1 MPDRPTHPPPPRPRK
16 IRDKTLQPFV
26 ISVLLNYI
34 LLKFSWTFPFRA
46 SPSYFDTLPAD
57 VNSDKDGVEY
67 EQSCSCSETQ
77 NDKHTDDCVDGI
89 PVVLAQGFLNQGTE
103 GQRIKKCHKNIA
115 SRKKR
120 EIRDIVEGSD
130 DLTDEDFRL
139 FYNSLETHN
148 HKRSKRLVNSISK
161 ENATRYCNEKLAETP
176 VGKLCAKMG
185 TNVQALVNVC
195 SSDIEVSIL
204 KASRKEADLNSCH
217 NFMSVASLDKKMDI
231 TIWRPR
237 SSRSRRKNRW
247 TDDWLRTGPPSWGWP
262 WFSEGTK
269 EYQEKCS

>member
-1 MPDRPTHPPPPRPRK
+1 M
-16 IRDKTLQPFV
+16 
-26 ISVLLNYI
+26 
-34 LLKFSWTFPFRA
+34 
-46 SPSYFDTLPAD
+46 
-57 VNSDKDGVEY
+57 EY
-67 EQSCSCSETQ
+67 EQSCSCSKVQ

-89 PVVLAQGFLNQGTE
+89 PVVFAQGFLNQGKK

-139 FYNSLETHN
+139 FYNSLETDK
-148 HKRSKRLVNSISK
+148 HKRSKRSVHSISK
-161 ENATRYCNEKLAETP
+161 ENATRYCNEKLADTP

-204 KASRKEADLNSCH
+204 KASRKEADRNSCH
-217 NFMSVASLDKKMDI
+217 NFISVASLDKKMHI
-231 TIWRPR
+231 IIRRPR
-237 SSRSRRKNRW
+237 SSRSGRKNRRTVFPKT
-247 TDDWLRTGPPSWGWP
+247 TDSELDLRAEDDLDSVKRQR
-262 WFSEGTK
+262 STK
-269 EYQEKCS
+269 KNARSTVL

>member
-1 MPDRPTHPPPPRPRK
+1 M
-16 IRDKTLQPFV
+16 TLHVCTTQLH
-26 ISVLLNYI
+26 SSE
-34 LLKFSWTFPFRA
+34 FSWSFPFRA

-57 VNSDKDGVEY
+57 VNSDKEGVEY

-77 NDKHTDDCVDGI
+77 NDKHTDDCVNGI
-89 PVVLAQGFLNQGTE
+89 PVVLAQGFLNQGTA

-139 FYNSLETHN
+139 FYNSLETNN
-148 HKRSKRLVNSISK
+148 HKRSKRSVNSISK

-195 SSDIEVSIL
+195 SSDIEVSTL
-204 KASRKEADLNSCH
+204 KASQKKADRRSWH
-217 NFMSVASLDKKMDI
+217 NFISVASLDKKMHI
-231 TIWRPR
+231 TIRRAR
-237 SSRSRRKNRW
+237 SSWSV
-247 TDDWLRTGPPSWGWP
+247 
-262 WFSEGTK
+262 
-269 EYQEKCS
+269 

>member
-1 MPDRPTHPPPPRPRK
+1 MTLY
-16 IRDKTLQPFV
+16 IRTTQLHSSKL
-26 ISVLLNYI
+26 
-34 LLKFSWTFPFRA
+34 SWSFTFRA

-57 VNSDKDGVEY
+57 VNSDKDGVEN
-67 EQSCSCSETQ
+67 EKSCSCSETQ
-77 NDKHTDDCVDGI
+77 NYTHTKECVDGI
-89 PVVLAQGFLNQGTE
+89 PVVLAQGFLKQGTG
-103 GQRIKKCHKNIA
+103 GQRIKKCQENIA

-148 HKRSKRLVNSISK
+148 HKRSKRSVNSISK

-204 KASRKEADLNSCH
+204 KASQKEADRNSWQ
-217 NFMSVASLDKKMDI
+217 NVI
-231 TIWRPR
+231 
-237 SSRSRRKNRW
+237 
-247 TDDWLRTGPPSWGWP
+247 
-262 WFSEGTK
+262 
-269 EYQEKCS
+269 

>member
-1 MPDRPTHPPPPRPRK
+1 MQNFTAFCTFL
-16 IRDKTLQPFV
+16 TLHVCTTQLH
-26 ISVLLNYI
+26 SS
-34 LLKFSWTFPFRA
+34 KFSWSFPFRA

-57 VNSDKDGVEY
+57 VNSDKDEMWRGARRGVRRGVEF

-89 PVVLAQGFLNQGTE
+89 PVVLAQGFLNQGKA
-103 GQRIKKCHKNIA
+103 GQRIKKCQKNIA

-139 FYNSLETHN
+139 FYNSLEMDK
-148 HKRSKRLVNSISK
+148 HKRSKRSVNSISK
-161 ENATRYCNEKLAETP
+161 ENATRYCNEKLVDTP

-195 SSDIEVSIL
+195 SSDIGVSIL
-204 KASRKEADLNSCH
+204 KASQKEEDRNSWQ
-217 NFMSVASLDKKMDI
+217 NIISLASL
-231 TIWRPR
+231 T
-237 SSRSRRKNRW
+237 RK
-247 TDDWLRTGPPSWGWP
+247 
-262 WFSEGTK
+262 
-269 EYQEKCS
+269 CI

>member
-1 MPDRPTHPPPPRPRK
+1 M
-16 IRDKTLQPFV
+16 
-26 ISVLLNYI
+26 
-34 LLKFSWTFPFRA
+34 SWSFPFRA

-77 NDKHTDDCVDGI
+77 NDKYTDDCVDGI
-89 PVVLAQGFLNQGTE
+89 PVVFARGFLNQGKK

-139 FYNSLETHN
+139 FYNSLETDK
-148 HKRSKRLVNSISK
+148 HKRSKRSVNSISK
-161 ENATRYCNEKLAETP
+161 ENATRYCNEKLADTP

-195 SSDIEVSIL
+195 SSDIEVSIS
-204 KASRKEADLNSCH
+204 KS
-217 NFMSVASLDKKMDI
+217 
-231 TIWRPR
+231 
-237 SSRSRRKNRW
+237 
-247 TDDWLRTGPPSWGWP
+247 
-262 WFSEGTK
+262 
-269 EYQEKCS
+269 

>member
-1 MPDRPTHPPPPRPRK
+1 M
-16 IRDKTLQPFV
+16 TLYVRTTTQLH
-26 ISVLLNYI
+26 SSELNWSFI
-34 LLKFSWTFPFRA
+34 TFRA

-89 PVVLAQGFLNQGTE
+89 PVVLAPGFLNQGTA
-103 GQRIKKCHKNIA
+103 GKRIKKCHKNIA

-139 FYNSLETHN
+139 FYNSLETDK
-148 HKRSKRLVNSISK
+148 HKRSKRSVNSISK
-161 ENATRYCNEKLAETP
+161 ENATRYCNEKLADTP

-204 KASRKEADLNSCH
+204 KANQKEVDRNSWH
-217 NFMSVASLDKKMDI
+217 DFMSLASLDMKRHI
-231 TIWRPR
+231 TIRRPR
-237 SSRSRRKNRW
+237 SRRSGRKSVAPFPQH
-247 TDDWLRTGPPSWGWP
+247 D
-262 WFSEGTK
+262 
-269 EYQEKCS
+269 

>member
-1 MPDRPTHPPPPRPRK
+1 M
-16 IRDKTLQPFV
+16 TLYVRTTQLH
-26 ISVLLNYI
+26 SSKL
-34 LLKFSWTFPFRA
+34 SWSFTFRA
-46 SPSYFDTLPAD
+46 SPSYFDTRTLPAD

-89 PVVLAQGFLNQGTE
+89 PVVLAQGFLNQGTA

-120 EIRDIVEGSD
+120 EISDIVEGSD

-139 FYNSLETHN
+139 FYNSLETDK
-148 HKRSKRLVNSISK
+148 HKRSKRSVNSISK
-161 ENATRYCNEKLAETP
+161 ENATRYCNEKLADTP

-185 TNVQALVNVC
+185 TNVPALVNVC

-204 KASRKEADLNSCH
+204 KAS
-217 NFMSVASLDKKMDI
+217 
-231 TIWRPR
+231 
-237 SSRSRRKNRW
+237 
-247 TDDWLRTGPPSWGWP
+247 
-262 WFSEGTK
+262 
-269 EYQEKCS
+269 

>member
-1 MPDRPTHPPPPRPRK
+1 M
-16 IRDKTLQPFV
+16 TLYVRTTQLH
-26 ISVLLNYI
+26 SSKL
-34 LLKFSWTFPFRA
+34 SWSFTFRA

-57 VNSDKDGVEY
+57 VNSDKYGVEY
-67 EQSCSCSETQ
+67 EQSCSCSKVQ

-89 PVVLAQGFLNQGTE
+89 PVVFVQDFLNQGKK

-204 KASRKEADLNSCH
+204 KASQNEAERNSWQ
-217 NFMSVASLDKKMDI
+217 NIISLASLDKKMHI
-231 TIWRPR
+231 TIRGPR
-237 SSRSRRKNRW
+237 SSRSGRKNRRTVSPNT
-247 TDDWLRTGPPSWGWP
+247 TDSELGLRG
-262 WFSEGTK
+262 
-269 EYQEKCS
+269 

>member
-1 MPDRPTHPPPPRPRK
+1 MENEK
-16 IRDKTLQPFV
+16 
-26 ISVLLNYI
+26 
-34 LLKFSWTFPFRA
+34 
-46 SPSYFDTLPAD
+46 
-57 VNSDKDGVEY
+57 
-67 EQSCSCSETQ
+67 SCSCSEIQ
-77 NDKHTDDCVDGI
+77 NYTHTKECVDGI
-89 PVVLAQGFLNQGTE
+89 PVVLAQGFLNQGTG
-103 GQRIKKCHKNIA
+103 GQRIKKCQENIA

-148 HKRSKRLVNSISK
+148 HKRSKRSVNSISK
-161 ENATRYCNEKLAETP
+161 ENATRYCNEKLADTP

-217 NFMSVASLDKKMDI
+217 NFISVASLDKKMDI
-231 TIWRPR
+231 TIRRPR
-237 SSRSRRKNRW
+237 SSRSRRKNR
-247 TDDWLRTGPPSWGWP
+247 
-262 WFSEGTK
+262 
-269 EYQEKCS
+269 